1 MILMQAIAGSRVH
14 QLWHHYA
21 KSGDTV
27 GLNNEERKR
36 LYLTNQV
43 TLFTCLMTVG
53 YVAIFA
59 AGQFLLPTLISIAAV
74 LIYMNVIRLNGKR
87 RYKLATVMLLL
98 NGNFQIS
105 SIAFLIGRDS
115 GTHIFLFAA
124 ILSPFLYYSIEKI
137 KVPLFFSGLSTF
149 LYILLEISFYLH
161 EPIIKLE
168 PNISKAIY
176 ITTYL
181 CCMLAVVTFAVYMY
195 EENIRSENRLEVE
208 RERSEKL
215 LLNILPET
223 IAARLKDG
231 ETPIADSYQN
241 VSVLFSDIV
250 GFTAIASKLSA
261 QEAFGLLSEIFNY
274 FDSVIEKL
282 GVEKV
287 RTVGDGYYVASGVP
301 QARKDH
307 AQALASVALG
317 MMEFKKCSSS
327 PLVQNMEL
335 RIGISSGPLIAGV
348 IGNSKF
354 QFDLWGDTVNTASRM
369 ESQGKAGRIQISEA
383 TYELIKDDFDCES
396 RGVIPV
402 KGKNEMSTWFLVGH
416 KQKAELNK
424 GVVLS
429 IKRQH

>member
-1 MILMQAIAGSRVH
+1 MTTLSTHARKLWYHYVNAGDVPALS
-14 QLWHHYA
+14 
-21 KSGDTV
+21 
-27 GLNNEERKR
+27 NEERKR
-36 LYLTNQV
+36 LHLTNQV
-43 TLFTCLMTVG
+43 AMFTALMTVG

-59 AGQFLLPTLISIAAV
+59 VGQFLVPTIISIVAV
-74 LIYMNVIRLNGKR
+74 LVYMHVIHLNGIR
-87 RYKLATVMLLL
+87 RYKIARVILLL
-98 NGNFQIS
+98 NGNLQIS

-115 GTHIFLFAA
+115 GTHLFLFAA

-137 KVPLFFSGLSTF
+137 KVPLFFSGLSVL
-149 LYILLEISFYLH
+149 LYVLLEISFYMA

-168 PNISKAIY
+168 PIISKAIY

-195 EENIRSENRLEVE
+195 VENMISEGRLEEE
-208 RERSEKL
+208 RQRSEKL

-223 IAARLKDG
+223 IAARLKNG
-231 ETPIADSYQN
+231 ETPIADSYHN

-261 QEAFGLLSEIFNY
+261 QEAFALLTEIFTY
-274 FDSVIEKL
+274 FDSVIESL

-287 RTVGDGYYVASGVP
+287 RTVGDGCYVVSGVP
-301 QARKDH
+301 QAREDH
-307 AQALASVALG
+307 AQALAAVALG
-317 MMEFKKCSSS
+317 MMDFKRSSSS

-369 ESQGKAGRIQISEA
+369 ESQGKSGRIQISEA
-383 TYELIKDDFDCES
+383 TYELIKDDFECES
-396 RGVIPV
+396 RGMIPI
-402 KGKNEMSTWFLVGH
+402 KGKDEMHTWFLVGH
-416 KQKAELNK
+416 KKSNKAL
-424 GVVLS
+424 
-429 IKRQH
+429 

>member
-1 MILMQAIAGSRVH
+1 MTALSTRARKLWYHYVNAGDVPALS
-14 QLWHHYA
+14 
-21 KSGDTV
+21 
-27 GLNNEERKR
+27 NEERKR
-36 LYLTNQV
+36 LHLTNQV
-43 TLFTCLMTVG
+43 AMFTALMTVG

-59 AGQFLLPTLISIAAV
+59 VGQFLVPTIISIVAV
-74 LIYMNVIRLNGKR
+74 LVYMHVIHLNGIR
-87 RYKLATVMLLL
+87 RYKIARVILLL
-98 NGNFQIS
+98 NGNLQIS

-115 GTHIFLFAA
+115 GTHLFLFAA

-137 KVPLFFSGLSTF
+137 KVPLFFSGLSVL
-149 LYILLEISFYLH
+149 LYVLLEISFYMA

-168 PNISKAIY
+168 PIISKAIY

-195 EENIRSENRLEVE
+195 VENMISEGRLEEE
-208 RERSEKL
+208 RQRSEKL

-223 IAARLKDG
+223 IAARLKNG
-231 ETPIADSYQN
+231 ETPIADSYHN

-261 QEAFGLLSEIFNY
+261 QEAFALLTEIFTY
-274 FDSVIEKL
+274 FDSIIESL

-287 RTVGDGYYVASGVP
+287 RTVGDGCYVVSGVP
-301 QARKDH
+301 QAREDH
-307 AQALASVALG
+307 AQALAAVALG
-317 MMEFKKCSSS
+317 MMDFKRSSSS

-369 ESQGKAGRIQISEA
+369 ESQGKSGRIQISEA
-383 TYELIKDDFDCES
+383 TYELIKDDFECES
-396 RGVIPV
+396 RGMIPI
-402 KGKNEMSTWFLVGH
+402 KGKDEMHTWFLVGH
-416 KQKAELNK
+416 KKSNKAL
-424 GVVLS
+424 
-429 IKRQH
+429 

>member
-1 MILMQAIAGSRVH
+1 M
-14 QLWHHYA
+14 
-21 KSGDTV
+21 
-27 GLNNEERKR
+27 
-36 LYLTNQV
+36 
-43 TLFTCLMTVG
+43 FTALMTVG

-59 AGQFLLPTLISIAAV
+59 VGQFLVPTIISIVAV
-74 LIYMNVIRLNGKR
+74 LVYMHVIHLNGIR
-87 RYKLATVMLLL
+87 RYKIARVILLL
-98 NGNFQIS
+98 NGNLQIS

-115 GTHIFLFAA
+115 GTHLFLFAA

-137 KVPLFFSGLSTF
+137 KVPLFFSGLSVL
-149 LYILLEISFYLH
+149 LYVLLEISFYMA

-168 PNISKAIY
+168 PIISKAIY

-195 EENIRSENRLEVE
+195 VENMISEGRLEEE
-208 RERSEKL
+208 RQRSEKL

-223 IAARLKDG
+223 IAARLKNG
-231 ETPIADSYQN
+231 ETPIADSYHN

-261 QEAFGLLSEIFNY
+261 QEAFALLTEIFTY
-274 FDSVIEKL
+274 FDSVIESL

-287 RTVGDGYYVASGVP
+287 RTVGDGCYVVSGVP
-301 QARKDH
+301 QEREDH
-307 AQALASVALG
+307 AQALAAVALG
-317 MMEFKKCSSS
+317 MMDFKRSSSS

-369 ESQGKAGRIQISEA
+369 ESQGKSGRIQISEA
-383 TYELIKDDFDCES
+383 TYELIKDDFECES
-396 RGVIPV
+396 RGMIPI
-402 KGKNEMSTWFLVGH
+402 KGKDEMHTWFLVGH
-416 KQKAELNK
+416 KKSNKAL
-424 GVVLS
+424 
-429 IKRQH
+429 

>member
-1 MILMQAIAGSRVH
+1 MTTLSTRARKLWYHYVNAGDVPALS
-14 QLWHHYA
+14 
-21 KSGDTV
+21 
-27 GLNNEERKR
+27 NEERKR
-36 LYLTNQV
+36 LHLTNQV
-43 TLFTCLMTVG
+43 AMFTALMTVG

-59 AGQFLLPTLISIAAV
+59 VGQFLVPTIISIVAV
-74 LIYMNVIRLNGKR
+74 LVYMHVIHLNGIR
-87 RYKLATVMLLL
+87 RYKIARVILLL
-98 NGNFQIS
+98 NGNLQIS

-115 GTHIFLFAA
+115 GTHLFLFAA

-137 KVPLFFSGLSTF
+137 KVPLFFSGLSVL
-149 LYILLEISFYLH
+149 LYVLLEISFYMA

-168 PNISKAIY
+168 PIISKAIY

-195 EENIRSENRLEVE
+195 VENMISEGRLEEE
-208 RERSEKL
+208 RQRSEKL

-223 IAARLKDG
+223 IAARLKNG
-231 ETPIADSYQN
+231 ETPIADSYHN

-261 QEAFGLLSEIFNY
+261 QEAFALLTEIFTY
-274 FDSVIEKL
+274 FDSVIESL

-287 RTVGDGYYVASGVP
+287 RTVGDGCYVVSGVP
-301 QARKDH
+301 QAREDH
-307 AQALASVALG
+307 AQALAAVALG
-317 MMEFKKCSSS
+317 MMDFKRSSSS

-369 ESQGKAGRIQISEA
+369 ESQGKSGRIQISEA
-383 TYELIKDDFDCES
+383 TYELIKDDFECES
-396 RGVIPV
+396 RGMIPI
-402 KGKNEMSTWFLVGH
+402 KGKDEMHTWFLVGH
-416 KQKAELNK
+416 KKSNKAL
-424 GVVLS
+424 
-429 IKRQH
+429 